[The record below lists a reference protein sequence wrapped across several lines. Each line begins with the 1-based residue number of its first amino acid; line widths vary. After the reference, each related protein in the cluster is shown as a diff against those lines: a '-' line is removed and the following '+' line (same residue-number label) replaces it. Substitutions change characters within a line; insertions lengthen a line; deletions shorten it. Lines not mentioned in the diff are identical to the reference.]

1 MRGHRGAGRGREKK
15 GSRTCTNN
23 ARVDPPL
30 SPLGIS
36 SLPLFSVLH
45 PVIIP
50 SEVAGEHQLSLLS
63 DFCCWRFPEDLDMG
77 TTGMCVL
84 LVCLCTVL
92 SGQSRDTSEDE
103 YVENLRETSG
113 GEAAAGHPPGIP
125 APSLNINDSN
135 PSLSLGKINFSSFV
149 LFLPSN
155 K

>member
-1 MRGHRGAGRGREKK
+1 MQGGAENPTAQ

-30 SPLGIS
+30 SPLGIP

-63 DFCCWRFPEDLDMG
+63 DFCCWCFPEDLDMG

-103 YVENLRETSG
+103 YVEHLRETNG

-125 APSLNINDSN
+125 APSLNTDDSS
-135 PSLSLGKINFSSFV
+135 PSLSPGKINFSSFV
-149 LFLPSN
+149 LFLSS
-155 K
+155 KK